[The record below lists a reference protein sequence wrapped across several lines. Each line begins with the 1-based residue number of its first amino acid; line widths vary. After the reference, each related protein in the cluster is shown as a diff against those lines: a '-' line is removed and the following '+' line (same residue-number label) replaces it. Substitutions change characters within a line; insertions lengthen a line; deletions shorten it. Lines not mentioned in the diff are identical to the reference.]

1 MIINK
6 NTGRIRC
13 IRASF
18 KGRLDEWKVMFC
30 IVILNELW
38 RKSVKKNLSF
48 STSDIWNMFFDL
60 QKTIINIFSIF
71 CLIHLLMFSNN
82 PTHVSRFVTVRRY
95 YEYLTNRNIKNY
107 YSLSLQVKGHDLKIV
122 KQANITSFNIAT
134 CFIIIALQ

>member
-6 NTGRIRC
+6 ITGPIRC

-38 RKSVKKNLSF
+38 RKSVKKKSKLF
-48 STSDIWNMFFDL
+48 HIWHMKYVFDL

-71 CLIHLLMFSNN
+71 CTIHLLMFSNN

>member
-1 MIINK
+1 MIIHK
-6 NTGRIRC
+6 ITGQIRC

-38 RKSVKKNLSF
+38 RKSVKKSKLF
-48 STSDIWNMFFDL
+48 HIWHLKYVFDL

-82 PTHVSRFVTVRRY
+82 PTHVRRFTVRRY

-122 KQANITSFNIAT
+122 KQANITSFNISPLAS
-134 CFIIIALQ
+134 L